1 MSLGRAMVLEGSPR
15 KVANQASITGQL
27 VDTAAGAYVWADRF
41 DGGLGASFDTPEQDT
56 QVAHAGIAALTE

>member
-1 MSLGRAMVLEGSPR
+1 MSLGRYVLEGRLR
-15 KVANQASITGQL
+15 KVANQVRITGQL
-27 VDTAAGAYVWADRF
+27 VDTAAGAHVWADRF